1 MNKRKDDS
9 KAKTSDEPHDAPQI
23 EERGFVE
30 GVAEGFATTMIHP
43 FRILRA
49 LLGAKR

>member
-1 MNKRKDDS
+1 MNKPIDDS
-9 KAKTSDEPHDAPQI
+9 KANTFDKPDGAPKI

-49 LLGAKR
+49 LLGAKQ